1 LKTIG
6 KSPYGI
12 LKYGK
17 KNKVRKL
24 SVKDAQKKKGLWPLS
39 GQNKAKSEI
48 KETWRDQRGKSWYVN
63 QLFFYI

>member
-1 LKTIG
+1 MIEK
-6 KSPYGI
+6 KQSGI

-39 GQNKAKSEI
+39 GQNKAKSGLSEI
-48 KETWRDQRGKSWYVN
+48 
-63 QLFFYI
+63 

>member
-39 GQNKAKSEI
+39 GQNKAKSGLSEI
-48 KETWRDQRGKSWYVN
+48 
-63 QLFFYI
+63 